1 LASSL
6 TRGYDVVEL
15 LSMLTEDCAR
25 LLDIAVAG
33 LLLADRTGVL
43 RIMAASSDEARA
55 LEVIQLQR
63 AQGP

>member
-1 LASSL
+1 
-6 TRGYDVVEL
+6 
-15 LSMLTEDCAR
+15 MLTEDCAR